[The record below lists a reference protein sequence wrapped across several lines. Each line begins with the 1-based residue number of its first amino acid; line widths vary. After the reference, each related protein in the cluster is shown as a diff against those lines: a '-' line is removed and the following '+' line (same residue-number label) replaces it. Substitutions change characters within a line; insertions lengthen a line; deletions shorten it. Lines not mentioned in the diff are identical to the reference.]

1 MERCVGSK
9 LEEDLPGFRFHPTE
23 QELIEYY
30 LSQVTHGKT
39 LKSEIISMRNIY
51 RHEPWELPGLAV
63 GEREWYFFV
72 RLDKKNGGNGGR
84 PNRTTERGFWK
95 ATGSDKPIFCATESR
110 KLIGMRKTLV
120 FYKGRAPR
128 GAKTDWIMNEY
139 RLPDSSNC
147 HYTAPPQG
155 HVVLCKIYRKATS
168 MKELEQRAAMEQV
181 NQVSLEKSSFSTSAD
196 NLSSSDDL
204 ENFIM
209 TSTQSNGWNIKNPA
223 DKGIKQEIEIVSESK
238 VPARSVNEPPLELQ
252 VPTYSFDLIH
262 DTLFTQLYSPW
273 LDQGLPYANLVDFQ
287 FP

>member
-1 MERCVGSK
+1 MEKCVGGK

-30 LSQVTHGKT
+30 LSRVAHGKT
-39 LKSEIISMRNIY
+39 LKSEIIRMLNIY
-51 RHEPWELPGLAV
+51 RHDPWELPGLAV

-95 ATGSDKPIFCATESR
+95 ATGSDKPIFHATESR
-110 KLIGMRKTLV
+110 KIIGMRKTLV

-139 RLPDSSNC
+139 RLPDSSNF
-147 HYTAPPQG
+147 HYTVPPQG

-181 NQVSLEKSSFSTSAD
+181 NQVSSEKASFSTNA
-196 NLSSSDDL
+196 NNSSSDDL
-204 ENFIM
+204 EKFVT
-209 TSTQSNGWNIKNPA
+209 TSIQSNSWNVKNPE
-223 DKGIKQEIEIVSESK
+223 DKGIKQEIETVSESI
-238 VPARSVNEPPLELQ
+238 VSVRSVNELPLELE

-262 DTLFTQLYSPW
+262 DTLFTQPYSPW
-273 LDQGLPYANLVDFQ
+273 LDQWLPYANLLNFQ